1 MKLKGEYNIPLVFP
15 PFSGSSLLMLLLT
28 HSASIY
34 RQTFTH
40 SPPFPVRYL
49 SKARNTPAAT
59 KQERLATLQQRI
71 MLVERFVQARKMVKT
86 DPAETVKICTQ
97 LLSSQSRIDNA
108 IRVGDVFAL
117 LIEYY
122 YKAKEF
128 QKAYALIQQMRDRNI
143 IISPYLDKEMTD
155 TIYREVGATA
165 EIQGGG
171 KKNDGNS
178 DGDGEIGEDIGGEI
192 DSDDLGRFSDGSGSD
207 DDYMSQLTA
216 KK

>member
-1 MKLKGEYNIPLVFP
+1 V
-15 PFSGSSLLMLLLT
+15 
-28 HSASIY
+28 
-34 RQTFTH
+34 
-40 SPPFPVRYL
+40 
-49 SKARNTPAAT
+49 
-59 KQERLATLQQRI
+59 LQQRI

-108 IRVGDVFAL
+108 IRIGDVFAL
-117 LIEYY
+117 LIEHY
-122 YKAKEF
+122 YKTREY

-165 EIQGGG
+165 EMQGGAKDAG
-171 KKNDGNS
+171 GAGDSG
-178 DGDGEIGEDIGGEI
+178 GDGEIGEEIGGEI
-192 DSDDLGRFSDGSGSD
+192 DSDDLGRFSDGSGSE
-207 DDYMSQLTA
+207 DDYMAQLAA